1 MHIVDIYCENRYFL
15 AKRETLAIL
24 YRNVHV
30 IFLPVD
36 KFQLVS
42 FPLDRYLHMMLQHNI
57 QKSSLT
63 REAGWPTLKT
73 NRKCS
78 WNIYYVYF
86 E

>member
-1 MHIVDIYCENRYFL
+1 MHIVVIYCEYKYLF
-15 AKRETLAIL
+15 AKRETLAIH
-24 YRNVHV
+24 RNEHV

-42 FPLDRYLHMMLQHNI
+42 FLLDRYLHMMSQHI
-57 QKSSLT
+57 QKSSLM

-78 WNIYYVYF
+78 WKIYYFAF